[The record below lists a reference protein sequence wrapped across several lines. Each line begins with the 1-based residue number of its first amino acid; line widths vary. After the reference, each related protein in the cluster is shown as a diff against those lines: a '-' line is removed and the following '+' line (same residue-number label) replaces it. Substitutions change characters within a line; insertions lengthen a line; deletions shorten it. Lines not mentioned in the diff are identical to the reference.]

1 MKKIGEYTAR
11 GVVPGSNAG
20 AGTPIELTLFDGRF
34 DTGYVVKEF
43 KIWST
48 DYGSDAGADCIGK
61 ISKAATSTTAAS
73 EFFRADDD
81 NEIAWA
87 TSEGASQSG
96 NDAGFG
102 DAILDP
108 NNLVVEDLY
117 VYARS
122 STSDDINYMI
132 TMEKYSFSDWK
143 GALAMAV
150 DAADGE

>member
-48 DYGSDAGADCIGK
+48 DYNSDSSADCIGK
-61 ISKAATSTTAAS
+61 LSKSGSSTIAAS
-73 EFFRADDD
+73 NFFRADDA
-81 NEIAWA
+81 NEIGWA

-102 DAILDP
+102 YAILDP
-108 NNLVVEDLY
+108 NNLVIEDLY

-122 STSDDINYMI
+122 ATSDAINYMI
-132 TMEKYSFSDWK
+132 TLEKYTFSEWR

>member
-11 GVVPGSNAG
+11 GVVPGVNAG
-20 AGTPIELTLFDGRF
+20 AGTPIELNLFDGRF

-48 DYGSDAGADCIGK
+48 DYGSDSAADCIGK
-61 ISKAATSTTAAS
+61 LSKSANSTQGS
-73 EFFRADDD
+73 SQFFRADDD

-87 TSEGASQSG
+87 TSEGASLSG
-96 NDAGFG
+96 NDAGLG

-108 NNLVVEDLY
+108 NNLVIEDLY

-122 STSDDINYMI
+122 GTSDDINYMI
-132 TMEKYSFSDWK
+132 TMEKYSFSEWR

>member
-11 GVVPGSNAG
+11 GVVPGASAG
-20 AGTPIELTLFDGRF
+20 AGTPIELNLFDGRF

-48 DYGSDAGADCIGK
+48 DYGSDSAADCIGK
-61 ISKAATSTTAAS
+61 LSKSGTSSTAAAS
-73 EFFRADDD
+73 FFRADDD

-96 NDAGFG
+96 NDAGLG

-108 NNLVVEDLY
+108 NNLTIEDLY

-122 STSDDINYMI
+122 ATSDDINYMI
-132 TMEKYSFSDWK
+132 TMEKYSFSEWR